1 MSSLLYT
8 KRNLIMACTGYCIT
22 SCMNDQRS
30 LETRSDNI
38 WIKASVDS
46 GILAMCW
53 QYAVCQRHWAQHQ
66 PCLFLTLTFTQ
77 HHLKDDVDSSV
88 HMCEWL
94 QHKAGGH
101 RGLLSTSVSV
111 NITFS
116 SAHPMALLNQ
126 FPLSVPQR
134 LYNWHLHN
142 LFHLLYWAPSGL
154 GHLAF

>member
-1 MSSLLYT
+1 MRCITGKQPECQITSLLIDNKVDILPFSQYT
-8 KRNLIMACTGYCIT
+8 KEKTHYGLYRMQHNAVYERPKKPQDKVRQHLNKG
-22 SCMNDQRS
+22 
-30 LETRSDNI
+30 L
-38 WIKASVDS
+38 SVDS

-53 QYAVCQRHWAQHQ
+53 QYAVFQRHRLQHQ

-101 RGLLSTSVSV
+101 RGLLSASVSV

-126 FPLSVPQR
+126 FPLSVP
-134 LYNWHLHN
+134 
-142 LFHLLYWAPSGL
+142 
-154 GHLAF
+154 